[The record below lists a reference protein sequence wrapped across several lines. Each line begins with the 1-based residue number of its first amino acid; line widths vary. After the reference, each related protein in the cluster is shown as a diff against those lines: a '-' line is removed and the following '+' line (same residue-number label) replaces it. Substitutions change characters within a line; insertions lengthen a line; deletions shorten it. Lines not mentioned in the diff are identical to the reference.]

1 MSGNMFS
8 ELIGLMQND
17 ILPDEI
23 YTEVCK
29 MVEKKI
35 PYQSAT
41 LYVYDEENELLNQ
54 EFMVG
59 PDVVDLITEF
69 DFGGGTGFSGWV
81 IKQKQPIIVSDLPH
95 IQIHRKTQFKSFVSL
110 PLWVG
115 KRLLG
120 VLNFGHPEKGKYL
133 KSEIKS
139 LKILSGEISL
149 IFHHILFQKKLTL
162 LESNIKT
169 IESKLQKQDVELIEL
184 KDTAAMGEA
193 VLKIK
198 NKINKPLSS
207 ILGLAEILELSIHT
221 LPPKR
226 IKETLHALII
236 ESKKMEKILNR
247 V

>member
-17 ILPDEI
+17 ISTDEI

-35 PYQSAT
+35 SYQSAT
-41 LYVYDEENELLNQ
+41 LYVYNEENELLNQ
-54 EFMVG
+54 EFSVG

-120 VLNFGHPEKGKYL
+120 VLNFGHSEKGKYS
-133 KSEIKS
+133 KGDIKS
-139 LKILSGEISL
+139 LIILSG
-149 IFHHILFQKKLTL
+149 KL
-162 LESNIKT
+162 SC
-169 IESKLQKQDVELIEL
+169 S
-184 KDTAAMGEA
+184 G
-193 VLKIK
+193 
-198 NKINKPLSS
+198 S
-207 ILGLAEILELSIHT
+207 ILRIR
-221 LPPKR
+221 LPFSSCP
-226 IKETLHALII
+226 T
-236 ESKKMEKILNR
+236 
-247 V
+247 VQ

>member
-8 ELIGLMQND
+8 ELIGLIQNA
-17 ILPDEI
+17 ISLDEI

-41 LYVYDEENELLNQ
+41 LYLYDEESELLNQ
-54 EFMVG
+54 EFLVG

-110 PLWVG
+110 PLWIG

-120 VLNFGHPEKGKYL
+120 VLNFGHSEKGKYS
-133 KSEIKS
+133 KSDIKL
-139 LKILSGEISL
+139 LKILSGDISL
-149 IFHHILFQKKLTL
+149 IFYHILFQKKLTI

-169 IESKLQKQDVELIEL
+169 VESELQKRDEELTEL
-184 KDTAAMGEA
+184 KDTAAMGEV

-198 NKINKPLSS
+198 NQINKPLSS
-207 ILGLAEILELSIHT
+207 ILGLAEILELSVHT

-247 V
+247 I